1 MSSLPGMSQTTA
13 VTDDVVIDTLGN
25 PSRAVEGVSGGSA
38 LSRDAPPAQGT
49 APPAPPN
56 TLACPRCGAPQR
68 DGGRFCS
75 SCGMDLVPAP
85 APAPPVRPDA
95 RRPPLL
101 VRLATAALWVVGIPL
116 LIVGGLSFVLANV
129 ADDADAKTFAPAL
142 SELGGDLTAAK
153 ARTAELRA
161 PTDALTEAV
170 GAYAASLEELAAAH
184 SAMVDGVNRSW
195 VELTESGSGAIARNE
210 LAPTIRR
217 YREAVADQKAKQ
229 AALEDAVSR
238 LQEVTR

>member
-25 PSRAVEGVSGGSA
+25 PSSAVEGVSGGSA
-38 LSRDAPPAQGT
+38 LSRDAHRAGT

-56 TLACPRCGAPQR
+56 TLACPRCGRGTPTRRRAVLLVLR
-68 DGGRFCS
+68 
-75 SCGMDLVPAP
+75 MDLVAAP

-129 ADDADAKTFAPAL
+129 ADDADAKTFAPA
-142 SELGGDLTAAK
+142 
-153 ARTAELRA
+153 
-161 PTDALTEAV
+161 
-170 GAYAASLEELAAAH
+170 
-184 SAMVDGVNRSW
+184 
-195 VELTESGSGAIARNE
+195 
-210 LAPTIRR
+210 
-217 YREAVADQKAKQ
+217 
-229 AALEDAVSR
+229 
-238 LQEVTR
+238 